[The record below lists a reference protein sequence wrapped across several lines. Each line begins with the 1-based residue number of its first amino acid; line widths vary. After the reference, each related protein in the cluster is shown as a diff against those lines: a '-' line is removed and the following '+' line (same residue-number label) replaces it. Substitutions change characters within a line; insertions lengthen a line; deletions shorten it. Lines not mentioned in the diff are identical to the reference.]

1 MARDVISAASSNRAF
16 TFSTAARRASSSSSL
31 WPSALNSCAIIS
43 ESCIDRICPV
53 STRTEPVST
62 PLSAKAPNDGYSL
75 LHQSN
80 EGGAMAIARI
90 ISREG
95 DQQELERQYGIISG
109 RMNELPLADGMKVH
123 IALRTDKGMKI
134 INVWESEQHADAAM
148 ERP

>member
-1 MARDVISAASSNRAF
+1 
-16 TFSTAARRASSSSSL
+16 
-31 WPSALNSCAIIS
+31 
-43 ESCIDRICPV
+43 
-53 STRTEPVST
+53 
-62 PLSAKAPNDGYSL
+62 
-75 LHQSN
+75 
-80 EGGAMAIARI
+80 MAIARI

-148 ERP
+148 ERPEFQEAMREAGVSREEMRPKQVEVLNVRTS